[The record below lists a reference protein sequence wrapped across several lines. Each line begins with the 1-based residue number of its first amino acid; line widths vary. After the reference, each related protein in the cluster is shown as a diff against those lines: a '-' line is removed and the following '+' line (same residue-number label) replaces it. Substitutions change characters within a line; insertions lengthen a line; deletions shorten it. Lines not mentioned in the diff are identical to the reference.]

1 MAVQIIEGASFAV
14 RAVLRM
20 PRFVWRQWFPLKGL
34 VFGSQ
39 AFKKLSWVK
48 WGLSHDVALHI
59 PAAEVAVAYRFLLR
73 LIGRASLE
81 VSEARAHFAVRMSLY
96 SMCTRYPPK
105 VPRNCIWWPWVGE
118 LAWTPHVNLVAV
130 VRNGSHSALADDGC
144 QVLASTILS
153 LAHFDGRF
161 GQRQPRHR

>member
-1 MAVQIIEGASFAV
+1 MVGEGPVAVQIIEGASFAV

-73 LIGRASLE
+73 TKDRVAPE
-81 VSEARAHFAVRMSLY
+81 VFQARTHFAAHKCAAASA
-96 SMCTRYPPK
+96 STTQP
-105 VPRNCIWWPWVGE
+105 N
-118 LAWTPHVNLVAV
+118 WTPHVNLVAV
-130 VRNGSHSALADDGC
+130 VPTGSHSAIADDDC
-144 QVLASTILS
+144 QVSSSILS
-153 LAHFDGRF
+153 LTDVDGRY